1 MESKIVSR
9 FAAVNGRSIAVR
21 ELKLGQVERGPLM
34 SEITGNPPRL
44 LDQVREVIRMRHYRI
59 RTEEAY
65 VQ

>member
-1 MESKIVSR
+1 
-9 FAAVNGRSIAVR
+9 
-21 ELKLGQVERGPLM
+21 M

-65 VQ
+65 VQWIRRFILFHGKRHPREMGAAELTAFLSDLAVQ